1 MHYNDGIRNGIS
13 NLITSR
19 GDDQSKGHSRK
30 GEEIMIIEQIE
41 VGNFAVFAY
50 LLACPK
56 TGMGVVIDPAAE
68 VSRIFAAAEEKGIRQ
83 IQYIINTHC
92 HADHAGGNRELKER
106 SRARILIHREDA
118 ERLANPAEFILQIFQ
133 CEASPPA
140 DLLLEDDQTISF
152 GEEHLK
158 VIHTPGHTP
167 GGICLYTPG
176 YVFTGDTLFVEAV
189 GRTDLPGGSHEQ
201 LIHSI
206 RARLLSLPGE
216 TVVMPGHNYG
226 SSPRSTIDEEAR
238 YNPFLS

>member
-1 MHYNDGIRNGIS
+1 
-13 NLITSR
+13 
-19 GDDQSKGHSRK
+19 
-30 GEEIMIIEQIE
+30 MIIEQIE

-56 TGMGVVIDPAAE
+56 NGVGVVIDPAAE
-68 VSRIFAAAEEKGIRQ
+68 VDRILAVAREKSIGK

-92 HADHAGGNRELKER
+92 HADHAGGNRELKEKTG
-106 SRARILIHREDA
+106 AKILVHRNDG

-140 DLLLEDDQTISF
+140 DMLLDDGQTVQF
-152 GEEHLK
+152 GEESLK

-176 YVFTGDTLFVEAV
+176 HVITGDTLFVGAV
-189 GRTDLPGGSHEQ
+189 GRTDLPGGSYEQ

-206 RARLLSLPGE
+206 RTRLLSLPKE
-216 TVVMPGHNYG
+216 TVVLPGHNYG
-226 SSPRSTIDEEAR
+226 SAPQSTIGKEER
-238 YNPFLS
+238 FNPFLS